1 MAEQRQCSLGTLE
14 TRGVLQALGFKC
26 GSQGLL
32 SHVLLDTGPS
42 TLLPQILDCRGGAQ
56 ASRAEL
62 KCRLLSRSRA
72 VTAGE
77 AEGQGPP
84 VTLCH
89 SWAAAKDLGLARGQS
104 GASPDSCTRRAGPAS
119 PWAVT
124 VIREGQGWFRQQRQG
139 RAGATSQG
147 SQCPLTLLKGRGG
160 GTLPLSTPPLAPTHI
175 HQSPCSEF
183 VCSWMPPAIPG
194 LCFGHWDAL
203 LASRDGAG

>member
-1 MAEQRQCSLGTLE
+1 MLHCAQESCLDLAEQRQCSLGTLE

-77 AEGQGPP
+77 AEG
-84 VTLCH
+84 
-89 SWAAAKDLGLARGQS
+89 
-104 GASPDSCTRRAGPAS
+104 AGPTCYS
-119 PWAVT
+119 LS
-124 VIREGQGWFRQQRQG
+124 FM
-139 RAGATSQG
+139 G
-147 SQCPLTLLKGRGG
+147 S
-160 GTLPLSTPPLAPTHI
+160 S
-175 HQSPCSEF
+175 
-183 VCSWMPPAIPG
+183 
-194 LCFGHWDAL
+194 
-203 LASRDGAG
+203 